1 MRYTSG
7 IPDLLFP
14 IIMRIM
20 AYLSQPELHM
30 TSLLT
35 SPSPMFDNLQYLA
48 SPFKEAESIYSRQSK
63 VTPKD
68 SKEDLYHCL
77 TFLQS
82 YNGSQATFNSYRREV
97 ERLLQWSWFV
107 QEKTLPELRRLDIEE
122 YLEFCQHPPL
132 SWIGTKQVAR
142 FKNHQGQRT
151 CNPDWRPFVSQVTK
165 VASQL
170 GQIPD
175 NRQFKLSQ
183 KSLQAVF
190 SILSTFF
197 NYLLQEDYGELNPVA
212 LIRQKSK
219 YLQTHAYKEPI
230 RRISNL
236 QWDFVIETA
245 ELNAQRDPKHHERT
259 LFIMNCL
266 FAMYLRISELVADER
281 STPTMGDFRADV
293 DNNWWLQVTGKGNK
307 VRLITVSD
315 DMLMALKRYRTF
327 LGLSAL
333 PHISESTPMIPKVK
347 GKGSVT
353 STRQIRFIVQDCFD
367 QAHQRMREQG
377 LLEEALELKAA
388 TVHWLRHTGIS
399 EDVKHRPKEHVR
411 DDAGHA
417 SMATTDRYIDTEM
430 RERHASAKHKKIKPE

>member
-1 MRYTSG
+1 MNALQT
-7 IPDLLFP
+7 P
-14 IIMRIM
+14 
-20 AYLSQPELHM
+20 
-30 TSLLT
+30 
-35 SPSPMFDNLQYLA
+35 PSPMFDNLQYLA
-48 SPFKEAESIYSRQSK
+48 SPFKEVDIIQSRQK
-63 VTPKD
+63 ALTPPKD

-122 YLEFCQHPPL
+122 YLEFCQRPPL
-132 SWIGTKQVAR
+132 AWIGTKQVAR
-142 FKNHQGQRT
+142 FKNSQGQRI
-151 CNPDWRPFVSQVTK
+151 CNPDWRPFVSQITK
-165 VASQL
+165 VESQQ
-170 GQIPD
+170 GQIAD
-175 NRQFKLSQ
+175 NKDFKLSQ

-190 SILSTFF
+190 SVLSTFF

-236 QWDFVIETA
+236 QWDFVLETV
-245 ELNAQRDPKHHERT
+245 EMNAQKDPAVHERS

-266 FAMYLRISELVADER
+266 FAMYLRISELVADGR
-281 STPTMGDFRADV
+281 STPTMGDFRADI

-307 VRLITVSD
+307 VRMITVSD
-315 DMLMALKRYRTF
+315 EMLAALRRYRTF
-327 LGLSAL
+327 LGLTPL
-333 PHISESTPMIPKVK
+333 PHIGDSTPMIPKIK
-347 GKGSVT
+347 GKGPVT
-353 STRQIRFIVQDCFD
+353 STRQIRFLVQDCFD
-367 QAHQRMREQG
+367 QAYQRMHEQG
-377 LLEEALELKAA
+377 LKEEAIELRAA

>member
-1 MRYTSG
+1 M
-7 IPDLLFP
+7 
-14 IIMRIM
+14 
-20 AYLSQPELHM
+20 
-30 TSLLT
+30 
-35 SPSPMFDNLQYLA
+35 
-48 SPFKEAESIYSRQSK
+48 
-63 VTPKD
+63 
-68 SKEDLYHCL
+68 
-77 TFLQS
+77 
-82 YNGSQATFNSYRREV
+82 
-97 ERLLQWSWFV
+97 QWYWFV
-107 QEKTLPELRRLDIEE
+107 QEKTLTELRRLDIAE

-142 FKNHQGQRT
+142 FKNSQGQRII
-151 CNPDWRPFVSQVTK
+151 NPDWRPFVSQITK
-165 VASQL
+165 VETQL
-170 GQIPD
+170 GQRPD
-175 NRQFKLSQ
+175 TKHFKLSQ

-236 QWDFVIETA
+236 QWDFVLETVEMNAA
-245 ELNAQRDPKHHERT
+245 ENPKQHERS

-266 FAMYLRISELVADER
+266 FAMYLRISELVADGR
-281 STPTMGDFRADV
+281 STPTMGDFRADI

-307 VRLITVSD
+307 VRMITVSD
-315 DMLMALKRYRTF
+315 DMLAALRRYRTH
-327 LGLSAL
+327 LGLSPL
-333 PHISESTPMIPKVK
+333 PHVSESTPMISKIK
-347 GKGSVT
+347 GTGPVT

-367 QAHQRMREQG
+367 QAYQRMREQG
-377 LLEEALELKAA
+377 LKEEALELKAA

>member
-1 MRYTSG
+1 MFDGLQY
-7 IPDLLFP
+7 
-14 IIMRIM
+14 
-20 AYLSQPELHM
+20 
-30 TSLLT
+30 LT
-35 SPSPMFDNLQYLA
+35 SPL
-48 SPFKEAESIYSRQSK
+48 KEADTIHSRQS
-63 VTPKD
+63 VLNPPQG
-68 SKEDLYHCL
+68 SKKDLYHCL

-107 QEKTLPELRRLDIEE
+107 QKKTLPSLRRLDIEE

-142 FKNHQGQRT
+142 FKNHQGDRVT
-151 CNPDWRPFVSQVTK
+151 NLDWRPFVSQITK
-165 VASQL
+165 VESQR
-170 GQIPD
+170 GHAAN
-175 NRQFKLSQ
+175 NRHFKLSQ

-190 SILSTFF
+190 SVLSTFF
-197 NYLLQEDYGELNPVA
+197 NYLLQEDYGALNPVA

-236 QWDFVIETA
+236 QWDFVIETV
-245 ELNAQRDPKHHERT
+245 ELNAQKKPKQHERT

-266 FAMYLRISELVADER
+266 FALYLRISELVADER
-281 STPTMGDFRADV
+281 SIPTMGDFRADA

-307 VRLITVSD
+307 VRMITVSD
-315 DMLMALKRYRTF
+315 DMLAALKRYRRA

-333 PHISESTPMIPKVK
+333 PHLSEPTPMIAKIK
-347 GKGSVT
+347 GKGPVT
-353 STRQIRFIVQDCFD
+353 STRQIRFIVQECFD
-367 QAHQRMREQG
+367 QAHYRMSAQG
-377 LLEEALELKAA
+377 LKEEALELRAA

>member
-1 MRYTSG
+1 MN
-7 IPDLLFP
+7 P
-14 IIMRIM
+14 
-20 AYLSQPELHM
+20 
-30 TSLLT
+30 LLT
-35 SPSPMFDNLQYLA
+35 SPKPMFDSLQYLA
-48 SPFKEAESIYSRQSK
+48 SPFKEVDVIYRRQLSLN
-63 VTPKD
+63 PPED

-82 YNGSQATFNSYRREV
+82 YNGSQATFNSYRREI
-97 ERLLQWSWFV
+97 ERLLQWAWYI
-107 QEKTLPELRRLDIEE
+107 QQKTLPKLRRLDIEE

-142 FKNHQGQRT
+142 FKNHQGERVT
-151 CNPDWRPFVSQVTK
+151 NSDWRPFVSQITK
-165 VASQL
+165 VESQL
-170 GQIPD
+170 GHSAN
-175 NRQFKLSQ
+175 NRHFKLSQ

-190 SILSTFF
+190 SVLSTFF

-236 QWDFVIETA
+236 QWDFVMETV
-245 ELNAQRDPKHHERT
+245 ELNAQKEPKQHERT

-266 FAMYLRISELVADER
+266 FAMYLRISELVADDR
-281 STPTMGDFRADV
+281 STPTMGDFRADA

-307 VRLITVSD
+307 VRMITVSD
-315 DMLMALKRYRTF
+315 DMLVALKRYRTF

-333 PHISESTPMIPKVK
+333 PHVSEPTPMIAKIK
-347 GKGSVT
+347 GKGPVT
-353 STRQIRFIVQDCFD
+353 STRQIRFIVQDSFD
-367 QAHQRMREQG
+367 QAHQRMYEQG
-377 LLEEALELKAA
+377 LKEESLELRAA